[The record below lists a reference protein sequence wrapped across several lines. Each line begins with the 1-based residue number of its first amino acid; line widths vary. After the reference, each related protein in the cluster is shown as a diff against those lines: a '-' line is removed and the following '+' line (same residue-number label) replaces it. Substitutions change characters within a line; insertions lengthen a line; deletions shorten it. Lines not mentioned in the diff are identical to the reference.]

1 MQIVKV
7 VAKIVDDNSG
17 VFTEIPILL
26 DEKKQ
31 VIKPLLDYILKLKR
45 NGKSQSTITIVIKAT
60 KLLLEYMKANTNSFS
75 TSQTMFESFSS
86 RLYTGTINDEG
97 LDPSGL
103 FWLPHSSSVAKSY
116 IRALTQLTDWLAE
129 KQDTV
134 PMNPLVN
141 ADNFTQHLNYA
152 AWVRKNQQDFLG
164 HIADKNISAI
174 VQSARNVQGKRQLGK
189 QNLEAIEFS
198 EKYFEDFYFKGIGG
212 AKDRRIVLRDQ
223 LILLLIHFGG
233 LRISEALHLWVH
245 DVNRIHRKK
254 EDIKV
259 RIYHPESGKAPDDW
273 RSSSGKTTRAAF
285 LKEKYALSPRNTL
298 IGKKHIGWKTNS
310 FENSDYYLEVY
321 WFPTIYGKIFEK
333 LWKDYIRFLTGIE
346 RNHPYAFISFHRD
359 YIGEPYTL
367 NAFQS
372 SYTKGLQRIGLNFSK
387 ADGLSPHS
395 HRHSYGRRLRR
406 ANVDKLVIKKCLH
419 HASLASQEIYTA
431 ASPTEVSA
439 CLQQASERL
448 LNLQESSERK
458 NIQSWDILTQYGF
471 ENIDSNN
478 AQLCTKK
485 IFKSGKIS

>member
-7 VAKIVDDNSG
+7 NAKIVDDNSG

-45 NGKSQSTITIVIKAT
+45 NGKSLSTITTIIKAT
-60 KLLLEYMKANTNSFS
+60 KLLLEYMEANTNSFS

-103 FWLPHSSSVAKSY
+103 FWLPHSSSVAKSH
-116 IRALTQLTDWLAE
+116 IHALTQLIDWLAE

-141 ADNFTQHLNYA
+141 ADNFTKRLNYA
-152 AWVRKNQQDFLG
+152 AWFRKNQQDFLG

-174 VQSARNVQGKRQLGK
+174 VQSARNVQGKRPLGK
-189 QNLEAIEFS
+189 QNLEAIEFP
-198 EKYFEDFYFKGIGG
+198 EHYFEEFYFKGIGG

-223 LILLLIHFGG
+223 LILLLMHGGG
-233 LRISEALHLWVH
+233 LRESEALHLWVH
-245 DVNRIHRKK
+245 DVIRIHGKK

-273 RSSSGKTTRAAF
+273 RSRTGKTTRAAF

-298 IGKKHIGWKTNS
+298 IGKKHVGWKTNT

-321 WFPTIYGKIFEK
+321 WFPTICGKIFEK
-333 LWKDYIRFLTGIE
+333 LWKDYTRFLTGIE

-372 SYTKGLQRIGLNFSK
+372 SYIKGLQRIGLNFSK
-387 ADGLSPHS
+387 AEGLSPHS

-406 ANVDKLVIKKCLH
+406 ANVDKVIIKKCLH

-431 ASPTEVSA
+431 ASPTEVTT
-439 CLQQASERL
+439 CLKQASERL
-448 LNLQESSERK
+448 LNPQEPSEQT
-458 NIQSWDILTQYGF
+458 NIQSWEVLTQYGF
-471 ENIDSNN
+471 EDIDSHN
-478 AQLCTKK
+478 AHFF
-485 IFKSGKIS
+485 IKSNSKLGKIL